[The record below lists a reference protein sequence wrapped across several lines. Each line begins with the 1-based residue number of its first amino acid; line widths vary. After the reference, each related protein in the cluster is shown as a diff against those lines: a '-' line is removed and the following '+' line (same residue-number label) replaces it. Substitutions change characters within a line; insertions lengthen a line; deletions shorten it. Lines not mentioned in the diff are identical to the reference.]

1 MLVYQERLGLLILAG
16 VICACILGGI
26 LIDDHRDLFYTQYHP
41 SLPDGTAVAIT
52 AIVHTIQTTS
62 TGNHLIV
69 SLEDENKSSIPL
81 QLFIP
86 NSVAHQIHISPGD
99 KITAYGAL
107 TTYRNEKELVISSIR
122 DLSIVYR
129 AGF

>member
-16 VICACILGGI
+16 VICACILSGI
-26 LIDDHRDLFYTQYHP
+26 LLDDHKELFYTPYHP
-41 SLPDGTAVAIT
+41 SLPDGTAVVIT
-52 AIVHTIQTTS
+52 ATVHTIQITS

-69 SLEDENKSSIPL
+69 ALEDENKNKIPL

-86 NSVAHQIHISPGD
+86 NQVAHQIHISPGD
-99 KITAYGAL
+99 KITAYGSL
-107 TTYRNEKELVISSIR
+107 TTYRNEKEIIISSIR

-129 AGF
+129 TGF

>member
-16 VICACILGGI
+16 VICACIVSGI
-26 LIDDHRDLFYTQYHP
+26 ILDDHKDLFYTPYDP
-41 SLPDGTAVAIT
+41 SLPDGTAVVIT
-52 AIVHTIQTTS
+52 AIVNTVQITS

-69 SLEDENKSSIPL
+69 TLEDENKSSIPL

-86 NSVAHQIHISPGD
+86 NSVAHQIYITPGD
-99 KITAYGAL
+99 EITTYGAL
-107 TTYRNEKELVISSIR
+107 TTYRNEKEIIISSIR

-129 AGF
+129 GDF